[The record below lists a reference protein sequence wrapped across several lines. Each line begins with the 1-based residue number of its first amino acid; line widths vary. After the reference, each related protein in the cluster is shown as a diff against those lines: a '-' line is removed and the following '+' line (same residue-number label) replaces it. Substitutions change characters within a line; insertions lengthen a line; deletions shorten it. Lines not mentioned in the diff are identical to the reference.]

1 MKIFKYILL
10 ITFLIVGFKVVQAQ
24 KMDNNMKTMNC
35 LIK

>member
-24 KMDNNMKTMNC
+24 KMDNKIRVI
-35 LIK
+35 LIG